1 MHHGSM
7 QIREATADDAAEACQ
22 VLRRSITELCN
33 ADHRD
38 DPVALADWL
47 SNKTPANVRA
57 WIVRADNHVLVATQG
72 RAIVAVGAVTS
83 SGEITLNYVSPD
95 ARFAGVSKALLN
107 RLEAK
112 ALELGHT
119 TCTLTSTETARR
131 FYLSAGY
138 KQQSSSSN
146 PLAASSSY
154 RMIKQLSPVH
164 G

>member
-1 MHHGSM
+1 M
-7 QIREATADDAAEACQ
+7 QIREATADDAAEACL

-33 ADHRD
+33 ADHMD
-38 DPVALADWL
+38 DPIVLEDWL
-47 SNKTPANVRA
+47 RNKTPANVKS
-57 WIVRADNHVLVATQG
+57 WIVRADNHVFVATEG
-72 RAIVAVGAVTS
+72 SAILAVGAVTS

-112 ALELGHT
+112 TLELGNH

-138 KQQSSSSN
+138 QQQSSFGN

-154 RMIKQLSPVH
+154 RMIKQLSPMH

>member
-1 MHHGSM
+1 MSQVGIMNFLSLNRSLTG
-7 QIREATADDAAEACQ
+7 QGGEIRQLRLPRMNPFPKLDA
-22 VLRRSITELCN
+22 R
-33 ADHRD
+33 
-38 DPVALADWL
+38 
-47 SNKTPANVRA
+47 
-57 WIVRADNHVLVATQG
+57 IVRADNHVFVATEG
-72 RAIVAVGAVTS
+72 STILAVGAVTS

-112 ALELGHT
+112 TLELGNN

-138 KQQSSSSN
+138 KQQSSSKN
-146 PLAASSSY
+146 LLATSSSY
-154 RMIKQLSPVH
+154 LMIKQLSPVH